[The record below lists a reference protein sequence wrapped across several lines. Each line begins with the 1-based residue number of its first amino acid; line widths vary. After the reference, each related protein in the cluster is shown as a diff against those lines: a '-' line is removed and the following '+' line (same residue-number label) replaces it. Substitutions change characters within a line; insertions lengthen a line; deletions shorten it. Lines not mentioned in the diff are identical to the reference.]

1 MVVSHDGEVGIAR
14 LVLTIDNNGAKKLSS
29 HVNIILSCRPI
40 LISIFFRR
48 CWLYNNGKVPGW
60 EKKAA
65 NYTEP
70 ANPWVTI
77 RKLNARNK
85 PLRFT

>member
-1 MVVSHDGEVGIAR
+1 MVVSRDGEVGIAR
-14 LVLTIDNNGAKKLSS
+14 LLLTIDNKVKLSCQY
-29 HVNIILSCRPI
+29 NIIMYSD
-40 LISIFFRR
+40 FNHFRR

-85 PLRFT
+85 PLRFA

>member
-1 MVVSHDGEVGIAR
+1 MVVSRDGEVGIAR
-14 LVLTIDNNGAKKLSS
+14 LVLPIENNGAKKFSS
-29 HVNIILSCRPI
+29 HVNNNIIMC
-40 LISIFFRR
+40 FDFNHFRR

-85 PLRFT
+85 PLRFA